1 MSLVFKAGSH
11 GEPDAQSA
19 STTAAEVERWLV
31 HRIAQMV
38 QLDPDDIDVRIPF
51 EHYGLDSR
59 SVTSM
64 AGELEESL
72 GFELPATLLWDYPT
86 IAEAAA
92 YLADEYACEGRARG

>member
-1 MSLVFKAGSH
+1 MSPTFDVTGPAG
-11 GEPDAQSA
+11 GVGPVRVN
-19 STTAAEVERWLV
+19 AAEVERWLV
-31 HRIAQMV
+31 ERIAEMV
-38 QLDPDDIDVRIPF
+38 ELEPSEIDVRIPF

-86 IAEAAA
+86 IAEVAEF
-92 YLADEYACEGRARG
+92 LAEEYAQDGLAHG